1 MTMPRHLPKLL
12 GFLLG
17 LLAAY
22 CWWLEPSR
30 LHLTRHT
37 VADPDHRFQKPMRVL
52 LLTDWHLG
60 RWSRPASLRA
70 KMARLRR
77 EHAARPFDLVLLGGD
92 YVDEEP
98 SYLRLLRPCLETLAG
113 LGVPIYAAL
122 GNHDYTS
129 FGGDCRPVTAFLE
142 AASVTVLKNQAAA
155 VTVRGQRLLVI
166 GLDDLQESRLY
177 YNPEAYQTP
186 AQYKDAAG
194 QVDWYANFD
203 EAEPDTPRLVLSHN
217 PDAVY
222 LLGQRPLAVLC
233 GHTHGGQMMLLDW
246 VSRPLHRWIHP
257 HLPPGSAVTWAG
269 RRIANGR
276 TLLVSRGIE
285 GSAVPIRLLRPPE
298 AVIVTLH

>member
-1 MTMPRHLPKLL
+1 MPRHLPKLL

-22 CWWLEPSR
+22 AWWLEPSR
-30 LHLTRHT
+30 LHMTRHA
-37 VADPDHRFQKPMRVL
+37 VADPEHRFQTPVRVL

-60 RWSRPASLRA
+60 RFSRPSSLNA
-70 KMARLRR
+70 KMARLQR

-92 YVDEEP
+92 YVDEDLR
-98 SYLRLLRPCLETLAG
+98 YLRLLEPCLIMLAG
-113 LGVPIYAAL
+113 FGVPIYAVP
-122 GNHDYTS
+122 GNHDYDAG
-129 FGGDCRPVTAFLE
+129 GGDVRAVAAFLE
-142 AASVTVLKNQAAA
+142 GAGVSVLRNQATA
-155 VTVRGQRLLVI
+155 VTVREQRLLII

-177 YNPEAYQTP
+177 YDPNTYQTP
-186 AQYKDAAG
+186 AQYKVAAG
-194 QVDWYANFD
+194 QMQWYADFD
-203 EAEPDTPRLVLSHN
+203 DTEPETPRLVLSHN
-217 PDAVY
+217 PDAAY
-222 LLGQRPLAVLC
+222 LPGQTPLAVLC

-269 RRIANGR
+269 RKKVNRR
-276 TLLVSRGIE
+276 TLIVSRGIE

>member
-1 MTMPRHLPKLL
+1 MPRLLPKIL
-12 GFLLG
+12 GFALG

-22 CWWLEPSR
+22 AWWLEPSR

-37 VADPDHRFQKPMRVL
+37 VADPDQRLTAPVRVL

-60 RWSRPASLRA
+60 RWSRPAALSA

-92 YVDEEP
+92 YVDEDP
-98 SYLRLLRPCLETLAG
+98 RYLRLLRPCLDILASF
-113 LGVPIYAAL
+113 GVPIYAVL
-122 GNHDYTS
+122 GNHDYSS
-129 FGGDCRPVTAFLE
+129 FGGDCRPVTAYLE
-142 AASVTVLKNQAAA
+142 SAGVTALKNQAAA
-155 VTVRGQRLLVI
+155 VTVRGQRLLIV
-166 GLDDLQESRLY
+166 GLDDLQESRTY
-177 YNPEAYQTP
+177 YDPETYRTP
-186 AQYKDAAG
+186 AQYQDAAR
-194 QVDWYANFD
+194 QLDWYSKFSA
-203 EAEPDTPRLVLSHN
+203 AEPDTPRLVLSHN

-222 LLGQRPLAVLC
+222 LPGQTPLAVLC

-269 RRIANGR
+269 RKQANGR

-285 GSAVPIRLLRPPE
+285 GSAVPLRLLRPPE
-298 AVIVTLH
+298 AILLTLR

>member
-1 MTMPRHLPKLL
+1 MPRHLPKLL

-22 CWWLEPSR
+22 AWWLEPSH
-30 LHLTRHT
+30 LHMTRHD
-37 VADPDHRFQKPMRVL
+37 VADPENGFKTPVRVL

-60 RWSRPASLRA
+60 RFSRPRALAA
-70 KMARLRR
+70 KMGRLRQ

-98 SYLRLLRPCLETLAG
+98 SYLHLLRPCLDMLTG
-113 LGVPIYAAL
+113 FGVPMYAVL

-129 FGGDCRPVTAFLE
+129 FGGDCRPVTAYLE
-142 AASVTVLKNQAAA
+142 EAGVVVLKNQAAA
-155 VTVRGQRLLVI
+155 VTVHGQQVLIV
-166 GLDDLQESRLY
+166 GLDDLQESRVY
-177 YNPEAYQTP
+177 YDPEAYQTP
-186 AQYKDAAG
+186 AQYKNAAG
-194 QVDWYANFD
+194 QVDWYADFD
-203 EAEPDTPRLVLSHN
+203 EVQPETPRLVLSHN

-222 LLGQRPLAVLC
+222 LPGRTPLAVLC

-269 RRIANGR
+269 RRTANGR

-298 AVIVTLH
+298 AIIVTLR

>member
-1 MTMPRHLPKLL
+1 MPRLL
-12 GFLLG
+12 LKFLGILLG

-22 CWWLEPSR
+22 AWWLEPSR
-30 LHLTRHT
+30 LHLTRHG
-37 VADPDHRFQKPMRVL
+37 VADPDRLTSPMHVL

-60 RWSRPASLRA
+60 RWSRPAALRA
-70 KMARLRR
+70 KMARLQQ

-113 LGVPIYAAL
+113 FGVPIYAVL
-122 GNHDYTS
+122 GNHDYSS
-129 FGGDCRPVTAFLE
+129 FGGDGRPVTAYLE
-142 AASVTVLKNQAAA
+142 DAGVGVLRNHAAA
-155 VTVRGQRLLVI
+155 VTVRGQRILIV
-166 GLDDLQESRLY
+166 GLDDLQESRVY
-177 YNPEAYQTP
+177 YDPEAYQTP
-186 AQYKDAAG
+186 AQYRQAAG
-194 QVDWYANFD
+194 QVEWYRKFD
-203 EAEPDTPRLVLSHN
+203 DAEPDMPRLVLSHN

-222 LLGQRPLAVLC
+222 LPGRTPLAVLC

-269 RRIANGR
+269 RRTANGR
-276 TLLVSRGIE
+276 TLIVSRGIE

-298 AVIVTLH
+298 AVILTLH